1 MEKQKRLKFFD
12 ERLQPGNFNK
22 KLLPFFHSCDAYI
35 FREIIEGGTLSPSM
49 CPRLNETLLYLFYGR
64 PAYKNPNDFSSGLHA
79 LLPTAFI
86 LKADS
91 IDKIKRISPFD
102 TGAFT
107 IGLFKE
113 FLHDAMSLDNFFIT
127 PRKEAISKI
136 ISYFFAS
143 NENYFDSKPKIDIK
157 FNQMEFEIQAYHEII
172 KKSSQGKLD
181 DRRASIEV
189 QLGDEVSLA
198 DSLEAVIIPEIFIQD
213 VEGILGKGKVK
224 IIKYVSRGIPS
235 DNYYSE
241 VLSLTRDYLINKKY
255 LRAHKQKV

>member
-1 MEKQKRLKFFD
+1 
-12 ERLQPGNFNK
+12 
-22 KLLPFFHSCDAYI
+22 
-35 FREIIEGGTLSPSM
+35 
-49 CPRLNETLLYLFYGR
+49 
-64 PAYKNPNDFSSGLHA
+64 
-79 LLPTAFI
+79 
-86 LKADS
+86 
-91 IDKIKRISPFD
+91 
-102 TGAFT
+102 
-107 IGLFKE
+107 
-113 FLHDAMSLDNFFIT
+113 
-127 PRKEAISKI
+127 
-136 ISYFFAS
+136 
-143 NENYFDSKPKIDIK
+143 
-157 FNQMEFEIQAYHEII
+157 MEFEIQAYHEII